1 MIGYM
6 QRHERALNEVRGK
19 DLSAGAWGELLD
31 HHAAQ
36 IRWMQHERLV
46 HLIVTLFVCLFA
58 LLTLGFTVINPSLA
72 GFSLTGLLLI
82 LAAAYLIHYY
92 RLENRLQR
100 WYDLANELRS
110 RRLAAEA
117 PPSAP
122 SGHNPA

>member
-1 MIGYM
+1 
-6 QRHERALNEVRGK
+6 
-19 DLSAGAWGELLD
+19 
-31 HHAAQ
+31 
-36 IRWMQHERLV
+36 MQHERLV